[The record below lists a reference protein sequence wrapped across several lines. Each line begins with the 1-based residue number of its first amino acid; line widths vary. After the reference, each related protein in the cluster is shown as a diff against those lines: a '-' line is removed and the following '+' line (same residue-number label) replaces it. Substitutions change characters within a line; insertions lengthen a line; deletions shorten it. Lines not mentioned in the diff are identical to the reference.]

1 MGVQMQIAGA
11 LIGLAASQK
20 AAAAQDMQAQAARE
34 QAEATKITTLQQENQ
49 RRDQLR
55 RQLASLTSSMSAQ
68 GVALGTSPSI
78 LALEEDEKRLAAKDI
93 TSIKLMGATNRRK
106 YQIASAGYKAG
117 AKATRLG
124 GFAKAAYQ
132 AGDIMNPNVGTG

>member
-34 QAEATKITTLQQENQ
+34 QAEATKLTTAQQENQ

-55 RQLASLTSSMSAQ
+55 RQLASLSSLCLPK
-68 GVALGTSPSI
+68 VLH
-78 LALEEDEKRLAAKDI
+78 
-93 TSIKLMGATNRRK
+93 
-106 YQIASAGYKAG
+106 
-117 AKATRLG
+117 
-124 GFAKAAYQ
+124 
-132 AGDIMNPNVGTG
+132 